1 MSDDQK
7 KVITAK
13 VKDTYSM
20 YRASQGEVIVEKKQT
35 EKEKELKD
43 ISPQMLKEIEF
54 YSKTIDSILLK
65 IEETFTKYGQIV
77 TPTKR
82 SDLERFQQVLQQS
95 KGSSNL

>member
-1 MSDDQK
+1 
-7 KVITAK
+7 
-13 VKDTYSM
+13 
-20 YRASQGEVIVEKKQT
+20 
-35 EKEKELKD
+35 
-43 ISPQMLKEIEF
+43 MLKEIEF